1 MRPISLACL
10 ALLVLLAAP
19 ACYSHHPAG
28 GPYYYAK
35 WISREIP
42 VQPAEPL
49 SRVEALSRPT
59 FYEAYFD
66 DNGRI
71 IRFVEYA
78 EGNARS
84 ETTYSY
90 RPDRSFEER
99 NCSGGTLIVT
109 VFANGKEVSSNAVR
123 GGCSIGR

>member
-1 MRPISLACL
+1 LRRIALTCV
-10 ALLVLLAAP
+10 ALLPLLAA
-19 ACYSHHPAG
+19 ASCYSHHPTG

-35 WISREIP
+35 WISRDIP

-49 SRVEALSRPT
+49 SRVEAMSRPV
-59 FYEAYFD
+59 FYEAFFD
-66 DNGRI
+66 DHGRI
-71 IRFVEYA
+71 VRFVEYA

-90 RPDRSFEER
+90 RPDGSFEER
-99 NCSGGTLIVT
+99 NCGGGTLIVT
-109 VFANGKEVSSNAVR
+109 VFAHGKEVSSNAVR